1 MDARPIWT
9 SSQESKESRLAL
21 VYPLPIAAHSKHT
34 WISSDSCDSGMSPR
48 YCGGIIS
55 GSDKVNERLI
65 RLLLNILNESRL
77 LLEGD
82 PGGGG

>member
-1 MDARPIWT
+1 MDARPIWIG
-9 SSQESKESRLAL
+9 SQGSKDNWLAL

-34 WISSDSCDSGMSPR
+34 WISSDSCDSGTSPR

-55 GSDKVNERLI
+55 GSDKVNERLT

-77 LLEGD
+77 LLEDD
-82 PGGGG
+82 PGGGS